1 MGLRKLPQGPVKYK
15 VAGSTAV
22 LHISPTCRPQA
33 IHMYAGLAPLGDA
46 IANLLNT
53 VHFLSVLR

>member
-1 MGLRKLPQGPVKYK
+1 MGSRKLPQRQIKYK
-15 VAGSTAV
+15 MAGSTAA

-33 IHMYAGLAPLGDA
+33 IHMWAGLSPHRDA